1 MLNYK
6 ISIYKLQIEDIIKCF
21 GMEEHKLV
29 STSLDDS
36 SKLCKIDT
44 PMIVEEANGMEG
56 ILFKEIMG
64 CLMHV
69 MNTNRSNIDNIIK
82 VVNKFTKLLQLP
94 NWVIIILK
102 N

>member
-1 MLNYK
+1 
-6 ISIYKLQIEDIIKCF
+6 
-21 GMEEHKLV
+21 MEEHKLV

-56 ILFKEIMG
+56 ILYKEIMG